1 MNKIKLNNI
10 KGLYVHVPFCKAKC
24 AYCDF
29 YSLALKSKLE
39 ITSWLDA
46 LELEAKFW
54 RGLAG
59 GKLKINTLYIGGGT
73 PSILDLNEWQRLIK
87 IILSLCD
94 LNNLSEA
101 SVEANPSSLT
111 LNKDLLK
118 FWRENFITRVSL
130 GVQSLNDQELKI
142 LGRIHD
148 AKMALSALDLIIN
161 SGLNA
166 NADLIFAIPNQDLRS
181 WSKSL
186 KLIINAGVTHISAYN
201 LTLEPDTP
209 LGKIYSEQDLPNGYK
224 FYRYAQWLL
233 PKKNFAQYEISNF
246 ALKNFECLHNKLYW
260 NQENV
265 LALGPAASGYI
276 DGLRYKNPES
286 LSEYYKNL
294 NNFKN
299 FEPENF
305 LNCEAERDKFLN
317 YKNYK
322 ADKNFSGAEP
332 ENFSEAECDKNF
344 KAKDLYLKNIFA
356 SAEVL
361 DLKAKAVECAILNL
375 RTREGINKV
384 NFINKFGEYL
394 FNKVKNILLG
404 LPENLLIINDESLAL
419 SPAGM
424 RVGNAVWTELMDL

>member
-73 PSILDLNEWQRLIK
+73 PSILDLSEWQRLIK

-94 LNNLSEA
+94 LKFLSEA
-101 SVEANPSSLT
+101 SVEANPSSLI
-111 LNKDLLK
+111 LNKDLIK

-130 GVQSLNDQELKI
+130 GVQSLNDKELKI

-209 LGKIYSEQDLPNGYK
+209 LGKIYREQDLPNGYK

-246 ALKNFECLHNKLYW
+246 ALKNFECQHNKLYW
-260 NQENV
+260 QQENV

-299 FEPENF
+299 FN
-305 LNCEAERDKFLN
+305 
-317 YKNYK
+317 
-322 ADKNFSGAEP
+322 
-332 ENFSEAECDKNF
+332 
-344 KAKDLYLKNIFA
+344 LKNIFA

-361 DLKAKAVECAILNL
+361 DLKDKAVECAVLNL
-375 RTREGINKV
+375 RTREGINKI
-384 NFINKFGEYL
+384 NFINKFGEDL
-394 FNKVKNILLG
+394 FNKIKNILLG
-404 LPENLLIINDESLAL
+404 LPENLFYIDDKRIAL
-419 SPAGM
+419 NAAGM
-424 RVGNAVWTELMDL
+424 RVGNAVWTELMDLKI

>member
-1 MNKIKLNNI
+1 MIKIKIKLNNI

-29 YSLALKSKLE
+29 YSVALKSSTPDGLLKSKLE
-39 ITSWLDA
+39 INSWLDA
-46 LELEAKFW
+46 LELETKFW

-73 PSILDLNEWQRLIK
+73 PSILDLSEWQRLIK

-94 LNNLSEA
+94 LKFLSEA
-101 SVEANPSSLT
+101 SVEANPSSLI
-111 LNKDLLK
+111 LNKDLIK

-130 GVQSLNDQELKI
+130 GVQSLNDKELKI

-166 NADLIFAIPNQDLRS
+166 NADLIFAIPSQDLRS
-181 WSKSL
+181 WSNSL
-186 KLIINAGVTHISAYN
+186 KLIIKSGATHISAYN

-209 LGKIYSEQDLPNGYK
+209 LGKIYSEQDLPDGYK

-233 PKKNFAQYEISNF
+233 AKKNFSQYEISNF

-260 NQENV
+260 QQENV
-265 LALGPAASGYI
+265 LGLGPAASGYI

-299 FEPENF
+299 FN
-305 LNCEAERDKFLN
+305 
-317 YKNYK
+317 
-322 ADKNFSGAEP
+322 
-332 ENFSEAECDKNF
+332 
-344 KAKDLYLKNIFA
+344 LKNIFA

-361 DLKAKAVECAILNL
+361 DLKDKAVECAILNL
-375 RTREGINKV
+375 RTSEGINKI
-384 NFINKFGEYL
+384 NFINKFGEDL
-394 FNKVKNILLG
+394 FNKIKNILLG
-404 LPENLLIINDESLAL
+404 LPENLFYIDDERIAL
-419 SPAGM
+419 NAAGM
-424 RVGNAVWTELMDL
+424 RVGNAVWTELMDLK

>member
-166 NADLIFAIPNQDLRS
+166 NADLIFSIPNQDLRS

-305 LNCEAERDKFLN
+305 LNDSESENK
-317 YKNYK
+317 
-322 ADKNFSGAEP
+322 
-332 ENFSEAECDKNF
+332 NFSEAECDKNF

>member
-1 MNKIKLNNI
+1 
-10 KGLYVHVPFCKAKC
+10 
-24 AYCDF
+24 
-29 YSLALKSKLE
+29 
-39 ITSWLDA
+39 
-46 LELEAKFW
+46 
-54 RGLAG
+54 
-59 GKLKINTLYIGGGT
+59 
-73 PSILDLNEWQRLIK
+73 
-87 IILSLCD
+87 
-94 LNNLSEA
+94 
-101 SVEANPSSLT
+101 
-111 LNKDLLK
+111 
-118 FWRENFITRVSL
+118 
-130 GVQSLNDQELKI
+130 
-142 LGRIHD
+142 
-148 AKMALSALDLIIN
+148 KMALSALDLIIN

-166 NADLIFAIPNQDLRS
+166 NADLIFAIPSQDLRS
-181 WSKSL
+181 WSRSL
-186 KLIINAGVTHISAYN
+186 KLIINSGATHISAYN

-209 LGKIYSEQDLPNGYK
+209 LGKIYSEQDLPDGYK

-233 PKKNFAQYEISNF
+233 AKKNFAQYEISNF

-260 NQENV
+260 QQENV

-305 LNCEAERDKFLN
+305 LNCEAERDKFLNYKNYEAEKNFREPELENFCEAERDKFLN

>member
-101 SVEANPSSLT
+101 SVEANPSSLI
-111 LNKDLLK
+111 LNKDLIK

-166 NADLIFAIPNQDLRS
+166 NADLIFSIPNQDLRS

-305 LNCEAERDKFLN
+305 LND
-317 YKNYK
+317 
-322 ADKNFSGAEP
+322 SGAEP
-332 ENFSEAECDKNF
+332 ENFFEAERDKNF

-375 RTREGINKV
+375 RTREGINKF

>member
-130 GVQSLNDQELKI
+130 GVQSLNNKELKI

-294 NNFKN
+294 NKFKN

-305 LNCEAERDKFLN
+305 LNDSESENK
-317 YKNYK
+317 
-322 ADKNFSGAEP
+322 
-332 ENFSEAECDKNF
+332 NFSEAECDKNF

>member
-1 MNKIKLNNI
+1 MIKIKIQLNNI
-10 KGLYVHVPFCKAKC
+10 KGLYIHVPFCKAKC

-29 YSLALKSKLE
+29 YSIALKSSTPDGLLKSKLE
-39 ITSWLDA
+39 INSWLDA
-46 LELEAKFW
+46 LELETKFW

-73 PSILDLNEWQRLIK
+73 PSILDLSEWQRLIK

-94 LNNLSEA
+94 LKFLSEA
-101 SVEANPSSLT
+101 SVEANPSSLI
-111 LNKDLLK
+111 LNKDLIK

-130 GVQSLNDQELKI
+130 GVQSLNDKELKI

-166 NADLIFAIPNQDLRS
+166 NADLIFAIPSQDLRS
-181 WSKSL
+181 WSNSL
-186 KLIINAGVTHISAYN
+186 KLIINSGATHISAYN

-209 LGKIYSEQDLPNGYK
+209 LGKIYSEQDLPDGYK

-233 PKKNFAQYEISNF
+233 ANKNFSQYEISNF

-260 NQENV
+260 QQENV

-299 FEPENF
+299 FN
-305 LNCEAERDKFLN
+305 
-317 YKNYK
+317 
-322 ADKNFSGAEP
+322 
-332 ENFSEAECDKNF
+332 
-344 KAKDLYLKNIFA
+344 LKNIFA

-361 DLKAKAVECAILNL
+361 DLKDKAVECAVLNL
-375 RTREGINKV
+375 RTSEGINKI
-384 NFINKFGEYL
+384 NFINKFGEDL
-394 FNKVKNILLG
+394 FNKIKNILLG
-404 LPENLLIINDESLAL
+404 LPENLFDIDDERIAL
-419 SPAGM
+419 SAAGM
-424 RVGNAVWTELMDL
+424 RVGNAVWAELLDLK

>member
-305 LNCEAERDKFLN
+305 LNDSESENK
-317 YKNYK
+317 
-322 ADKNFSGAEP
+322 
-332 ENFSEAECDKNF
+332 NFSEAECDKNF

>member
-166 NADLIFAIPNQDLRS
+166 NADLIFSIPNQDLRS

-305 LNCEAERDKFLN
+305 LND
-317 YKNYK
+317 
-322 ADKNFSGAEP
+322 SGAEP
-332 ENFSEAECDKNF
+332 ENFFEAERDKNF

>member
-1 MNKIKLNNI
+1 MIKIKIKLNNI

-29 YSLALKSKLE
+29 YSIALKSSTPDGLLKSKLE
-39 ITSWLDA
+39 INSWLDA
-46 LELEAKFW
+46 LELETKFW

-73 PSILDLNEWQRLIK
+73 PSILDLSEWQRLIK

-94 LNNLSEA
+94 LKFLSEA
-101 SVEANPSSLT
+101 SVEANPSSLI
-111 LNKDLLK
+111 LNKDLIK

-130 GVQSLNDQELKI
+130 GVQSLNDKELKI

-166 NADLIFAIPNQDLRS
+166 NADLIFAIPSQDLRS
-181 WSKSL
+181 WSNSL
-186 KLIINAGVTHISAYN
+186 KLIIKSGATHISAYN

-209 LGKIYSEQDLPNGYK
+209 LGKIYSEQDLPDGYK

-233 PKKNFAQYEISNF
+233 AKKNFAQYEISNF

-260 NQENV
+260 QQENV
-265 LALGPAASGYI
+265 LGLGPAASGYI

-299 FEPENF
+299 
-305 LNCEAERDKFLN
+305 
-317 YKNYK
+317 
-322 ADKNFSGAEP
+322 
-332 ENFSEAECDKNF
+332 
-344 KAKDLYLKNIFA
+344 IFA
-356 SAEVL
+356 SSEVL
-361 DLKAKAVECAILNL
+361 DLKDKAVECAILNL

>member
-1 MNKIKLNNI
+1 
-10 KGLYVHVPFCKAKC
+10 C

-111 LNKDLLK
+111 LYKDLLK

-166 NADLIFAIPNQDLRS
+166 NADLIFSIPNQDLRS

-305 LNCEAERDKFLN
+305 LND
-317 YKNYK
+317 
-322 ADKNFSGAEP
+322 SGAEP
-332 ENFSEAECDKNF
+332 ENFFEAERDKNF

-375 RTREGINKV
+375 RTREGINKF

>member
-1 MNKIKLNNI
+1 MIKIKIKLNNI

-29 YSLALKSKLE
+29 YSIALKSSTPDGLLKSKLE
-39 ITSWLDA
+39 INSWLDA
-46 LELEAKFW
+46 LELETKFW

-73 PSILDLNEWQRLIK
+73 PSILDLSEWQRLIK

-94 LNNLSEA
+94 LKFLSEA
-101 SVEANPSSLT
+101 SVEANPSSLI
-111 LNKDLLK
+111 LNKDLIK

-130 GVQSLNDQELKI
+130 GVQSLNDKELKI

-166 NADLIFAIPNQDLRS
+166 NADLIFAIPSQDLRS
-181 WSKSL
+181 WSNSL
-186 KLIINAGVTHISAYN
+186 KLIIKSGATHISAYN

-209 LGKIYSEQDLPNGYK
+209 LGKIYSEQDLPDGYK

-233 PKKNFAQYEISNF
+233 AKKNFAQYEISNF

-260 NQENV
+260 QQENV

-299 FEPENF
+299 
-305 LNCEAERDKFLN
+305 
-317 YKNYK
+317 
-322 ADKNFSGAEP
+322 
-332 ENFSEAECDKNF
+332 
-344 KAKDLYLKNIFA
+344 IFA
-356 SAEVL
+356 SSEVL
-361 DLKAKAVECAILNL
+361 DLKDKAVECAILNL
-375 RTREGINKV
+375 RTREGINKI
-384 NFINKFGEYL
+384 NFINKFGEDL
-394 FNKVKNILLG
+394 FNKIKNILLG
-404 LPENLLIINDESLAL
+404 LPENLFYIDDERIAL
-419 SPAGM
+419 SAAGM
-424 RVGNAVWTELMDL
+424 RVGNAVWAELLDLKL

>member
-1 MNKIKLNNI
+1 MIKIKIKLNNI

-29 YSLALKSKLE
+29 YSIALKSSTPDGLLKSKLE
-39 ITSWLDA
+39 INSWLDA
-46 LELEAKFW
+46 LELETKFW

-73 PSILDLNEWQRLIK
+73 PSILDLSEWQRLIK

-94 LNNLSEA
+94 LKFLSEA
-101 SVEANPSSLT
+101 SVEANPSSLI
-111 LNKDLLK
+111 LNKIK

-130 GVQSLNDQELKI
+130 GVQSLNDKELKI

-161 SGLNA
+161 SSLNA
-166 NADLIFAIPNQDLRS
+166 NADLIFAIPSQDLRS
-181 WSKSL
+181 WSNSL
-186 KLIINAGVTHISAYN
+186 KLIIKSGATHISAYN

-209 LGKIYSEQDLPNGYK
+209 LGKIYSEQDLPDGYK

-233 PKKNFAQYEISNF
+233 AKKNFSQYEISNF

-260 NQENV
+260 QQENV

-299 FEPENF
+299 
-305 LNCEAERDKFLN
+305 
-317 YKNYK
+317 
-322 ADKNFSGAEP
+322 
-332 ENFSEAECDKNF
+332 
-344 KAKDLYLKNIFA
+344 IFA

-361 DLKAKAVECAILNL
+361 DLKDKAVECAILNL
-375 RTREGINKV
+375 RTSEGINKI
-384 NFINKFGEYL
+384 NFINKFGEDL
-394 FNKVKNILLG
+394 FNKIKNILLG
-404 LPENLLIINDESLAL
+404 LPENLFYIDDERIAL
-419 SPAGM
+419 SAAGM
-424 RVGNAVWTELMDL
+424 RVGNAVWTELMDLKL

>member
-1 MNKIKLNNI
+1 MIKIKIKLNNI

-29 YSLALKSKLE
+29 YSIALKSSTPDGLLKSKLE
-39 ITSWLDA
+39 INSWLDA
-46 LELEAKFW
+46 LELETKFW

-73 PSILDLNEWQRLIK
+73 PSILDLSEWQRLIK

-94 LNNLSEA
+94 LKFLSEA
-101 SVEANPSSLT
+101 SVEANPSSLI
-111 LNKDLLK
+111 LNKDLIK

-130 GVQSLNDQELKI
+130 GVQSLNDKELKI

-166 NADLIFAIPNQDLRS
+166 NADLIFAIPSQDLRS
-181 WSKSL
+181 WSNSL
-186 KLIINAGVTHISAYN
+186 KLIIKSGATHISAYN

-209 LGKIYSEQDLPNGYK
+209 LGKIYSEQDLPDGYK

-233 PKKNFAQYEISNF
+233 AKKNFAQYEISNF

-260 NQENV
+260 QQENV

-299 FEPENF
+299 
-305 LNCEAERDKFLN
+305 
-317 YKNYK
+317 
-322 ADKNFSGAEP
+322 
-332 ENFSEAECDKNF
+332 
-344 KAKDLYLKNIFA
+344 IFA
-356 SAEVL
+356 SSEVL
-361 DLKAKAVECAILNL
+361 DLKDKAVECAILNL
-375 RTREGINKV
+375 RTREGINKI
-384 NFINKFGEYL
+384 NFINKFGEDL
-394 FNKVKNILLG
+394 FNKIKNILLG
-404 LPENLLIINDESLAL
+404 LPENLFYIDDERIAL
-419 SPAGM
+419 NAAGM
-424 RVGNAVWTELMDL
+424 RVGNAVWTELMDLKI

>member
-101 SVEANPSSLT
+101 SVEANPSSLI
-111 LNKDLLK
+111 LNKDLIK

-130 GVQSLNDQELKI
+130 GVQSLNDKELKI

-246 ALKNFECLHNKLYW
+246 ALKNFECQHNKLYW
-260 NQENV
+260 QQKNV

-305 LNCEAERDKFLN
+305 LNCGAER
-317 YKNYK
+317 
-322 ADKNFSGAEP
+322 
-332 ENFSEAECDKNF
+332 DKNF
-344 KAKDLYLKNIFA
+344 KAKDLYFKNIFA